1 MPSAKLLV
9 LAAVVALGSVACTA
23 GQGDGSEALEAT
35 ADELATT
42 GPTYQAGTT
51 LKTTANLNLRSGP
64 STSHSVLRVMP
75 NGSTVTVRATSGAN
89 AWVAV
94 RFNGYDGWAHTSYLV
109 PTGGGGGGGGGGN
122 PGGYSSTRGSKL
134 ASTALRMD
142 GHPAGG
148 WCALEVSNSVEK
160 SGIIPN
166 GVTWYRNNAID
177 ISEYMAANPGY
188 DDKVGFKRVFVNA
201 NDIPKGSIIG
211 WRRGQCGY
219 NSKYGHIEISVDS
232 TSTRACSDFCG
243 YIKQSCGAPYVFMPT
258 TL

>member
-1 MPSAKLLV
+1 MSSAKLFV
-9 LAAVVALGSVACTA
+9 LAALVAMGSVACSA
-23 GQGDGSEALEAT
+23 AQGDGSEVLEST

-51 LKTTANLNLRSGP
+51 LRTTANLNLRSAG
-64 STSHSVLRVMP
+64 SINANILRVMP
-75 NGSTVTVRATSGAN
+75 SGSNVTVRVASGAN

-94 RFNGYDGWAHTSYLV
+94 RFNGYDGWAHTSYLTPV
-109 PTGGGGGGGGGGN
+109 NNGGGGGGGN
-122 PGGYSSTRGSKL
+122 PGGYSATRGGKL

-142 GHPAGG
+142 GHAAGG
-148 WCALEVSNSVEK
+148 WCALETSNSVEK

-177 ISEYMAANPGY
+177 ISEYMASNAGY
-188 DDKVGFKRVFVNA
+188 DAKVGFKSISVSP

-219 NSKYGHIEISVDS
+219 SSKYGHIEISVDS
-232 TSTRACSDFCG
+232 SSSRACSDFCG
-243 YIKQSCGAPYVFMPT
+243 YIKKSCGSPYVFMPT

>member
-1 MPSAKLLV
+1 MSSAKLLV
-9 LAAVVALGSVACTA
+9 LAAFVALGSVACSA
-23 GQGDGSEALEAT
+23 SQGDGESATLEAT

-42 GPTYQAGTT
+42 GPTYQAGTQ
-51 LKTTANLNLRSGP
+51 LKTIANLNLRSGP
-64 STSHSVLRVMP
+64 STNNSVLRVMP
-75 NGSTVTVRATSGAN
+75 NGSTVTVRQTSGAN

-109 PTGGGGGGGGGGN
+109 PAGNNGGGGGN
-122 PGGYSSTRGSKL
+122 PGGYSSTRGAKL

-166 GVTWYRNNAID
+166 NVTWQRGNAID
-177 ISEYMAANPGY
+177 ISEYMAASPGY
-188 DDKVGFKRVFVNA
+188 DAKVGFKRIYVDA
-201 NDIPKGSIIG
+201 TDIPKGSIIG

-219 NSKYGHIEISVDS
+219 NAKYGHIEISVDN
-232 TSTRACSDFCG
+232 TSTRACSDYCG
-243 YIKQSCGAPYVFMPT
+243 SIKKTCGQPYVFMPT